1 MKSPVV
7 QTLVR
12 GKLRWTVN
20 LRKRLT
26 GAPSY
31 CRRYFSSETKARKFY
46 KRIIREI
53 VHHGVTFAELSEPVR
68 AALAKFYGLL
78 QAKHLTL
85 EDAEQLVEKCQP
97 GEVEEPEATRLTV
110 SEAIKLFFDDCTDG
124 ALEKG
129 TMREYHSH
137 LDAFEKAF
145 GKRLLIDI
153 NKKDITSWL
162 KAIGVKDR
170 TKKNYITSLRT
181 FFAFCFREEMIP
193 KNPALLVRKPKENA
207 KTPAILAL
215 EDITKFARYIC
226 QHEPRLIAPI
236 AIALFAGVRMS
247 ELFELL
253 WSDINFTTQEIHIRK
268 EISKKPK
275 QKERWIIMS
284 DNLIAWLSAC
294 PKKEGK
300 ICQYPSLDNLWKRR
314 RKAFKAATGK
324 AWPKNGARHSFASY
338 SWTVGRDLK
347 HTAKQ
352 LGNSPQIA
360 EKNYIAGVEGEK
372 GLMFIQI
379 VPESKDPT
387 KQTGDAA
394 KAHSSGAA
402 EEKH

>member
-12 GKLRWTVN
+12 GKLKWTVN

-26 GAPSY
+26 GAQSY
-31 CRRYFSSETKARKFY
+31 HRRYFTTKKAATKFY
-46 KRIIREI
+46 NRITNEI
-53 VHHGVTFAELSEPVR
+53 TQHGAAFAELTEPVR

-78 QAKHLTL
+78 QAKNLTL
-85 EDAEQLVEKCQP
+85 EDAEHLVENCQP
-97 GEVEEPEATRLTV
+97 GEAKDPETASLTV
-110 SEAIKLFFDDCTDG
+110 SKAIELFFDDCTDG

-137 LDAFEKAF
+137 LDAFAKAY
-145 GKRLLIDI
+145 GNRLLKDI
-153 NKKDITSWL
+153 NKKNITNWL

-170 TKKNYITSLRT
+170 TKKNYITTLRT
-181 FFAFCFREEMIP
+181 FFAFCFREEMIT
-193 KNPALLVRKPKENA
+193 KNSALLVRKPKENA
-207 KTPAILAL
+207 KTPAILTL

-253 WSDINFTTQEIHIRK
+253 WSDIDFTTREIHIRK

-275 QKERWIIMS
+275 QKERWIKMS
-284 DNLIAWLSAC
+284 DNLIAWLSVC

-300 ICQYPSLDNLWKRR
+300 VCSYPTLDNLWERR

-338 SWTVGRDLK
+338 TWTVGRDLK
-347 HTAKQ
+347 HTAKE
-352 LGNSPQIA
+352 LGNTPQVA
-360 EKNYIAGVEGEK
+360 EKNYIAGVAGEEG
-372 GLMFIQI
+372 LLFIQI
-379 VPESKDPT
+379 VPEPKDP
-387 KQTGDAA
+387 KRNDG
-394 KAHSSGAA
+394 S
-402 EEKH
+402 